1 MSDHHGNSVQAIPV
15 SAAGAD
21 APAVPMAPGMVPLTG
36 GTLWLA
42 ALVLAAANFMAVLD
56 MTVANVSVPSIAGNL
71 GATTSQGTWVITSYA
86 VAEAITVPLTG
97 WLASRFGAVR
107 VFATS
112 MALFGLASLL
122 CGMANSLGMLVF
134 ARILQGLAGGP
145 LMPLSQSL
153 LLRIFPPRMAPAAIG
168 LWSMT
173 TLIAPVLGPIVGGWI
188 CDEYTWHWIFL
199 INIPVALVC
208 AFAVWHLVRRYEQ
221 PLLKNP
227 IDTVGLLLLIVWVG
241 SLQLMLD
248 EGKNLDWFASPM
260 IVALAVVAVVGF
272 AAFMIWELH
281 AEHPIVD
288 LRVFRHRGFSMA
300 VLTISLAFAAFFA
313 VNVLTPLWLQSF
325 MGYTATLAGMVTAW
339 TGLFALFVAPAAA
352 GLSAKMD
359 PRKLIFGGVFW
370 MGVITCWRAF
380 ATTDMGYWDI
390 ALPLMFMGFGL
401 PFFFIPTTGLALASV
416 EPHEMD
422 NAAGLMNFLRTLSG
436 AAAVSVVNTAWENG
450 TTRNHAE
457 LVGLSDRSGEVLQ
470 GLQQSGMSPDAS
482 LSAFDHLITS
492 QSVMLATNQIMFIIA
507 GGFILAACAIWL
519 APKPTRVVE
528 PGAGGH

>member
-1 MSDHHGNSVQAIPV
+1 
-15 SAAGAD
+15 
-21 APAVPMAPGMVPLTG
+21 
-36 GTLWLA
+36 
-42 ALVLAAANFMAVLD
+42 
-56 MTVANVSVPSIAGNL
+56 
-71 GATTSQGTWVITSYA
+71 
-86 VAEAITVPLTG
+86 
-97 WLASRFGAVR
+97 
-107 VFATS
+107 
-112 MALFGLASLL
+112 
-122 CGMANSLGMLVF
+122 MLVF

-188 CDEYTWHWIFL
+188 CDNYTWHWIFL

-208 AFAVWHLVRRYEQ
+208 AFASWRLIRRYEL

-227 IDTVGLLLLIVWVG
+227 IDKVGLGLLILWVG

-248 EGKNLDWFASPM
+248 EGKNLDWFESPE
-260 IVALAVVAVVGF
+260 IIALAVIAAVGF

-281 AEHPIVD
+281 EEHPIVD

-325 MGYTATLAGMVTAW
+325 MGYTATKAGLVTAW
-339 TGLFALFVAPAAA
+339 TGVFALFVAPAAA
-352 GLSAKMD
+352 GLSAKVD
-359 PRKLIFGGVFW
+359 PRRLIFMGVFW
-370 MGVITCWRAF
+370 MGIITLWRSVAS
-380 ATTDMGYWDI
+380 TDMGYWDI

-416 EPHEMD
+416 EPREMD

-436 AAAVSVVNTAWENG
+436 AAAVSIVNTAWENG
-450 TTRNHAE
+450 TTRKHAE
-457 LVGLSDRSGEVLQ
+457 LVGLSDSSGEVLH
-470 GLQQSGMSPDAS
+470 GLQQSGMSHDAS
-482 LSAFDHLITS
+482 LSALDQLITG
-492 QSVMLATNQIMFIIA
+492 QSVMLATNQIMMVIA
-507 GGFILAACAIWL
+507 AGFVIAACVIWL

>member
-1 MSDHHGNSVQAIPV
+1 MSDHNA
-15 SAAGAD
+15 SAATAAD
-21 APAVPMAPGMVPLTG
+21 APAVPMAAGMVPLTG
-36 GTLWLA
+36 GMLWLA

-97 WLASRFGAVR
+97 WLAARFGAVR
-107 VFATS
+107 VFATA
-112 MALFGLASLL
+112 MGLFGLASLL
-122 CGMANSLGMLVF
+122 CGLANSLGMLVF

-227 IDTVGLLLLIVWVG
+227 IDTVGLMLLIVWVG

-325 MGYTATLAGMVTAW
+325 MGYTATLAGLVTSW

-352 GLSAKMD
+352 GLAARVD
-359 PRKLIFGGVFW
+359 PRRLIFGGVFW

-390 ALPLMFMGFGL
+390 ALPLMFMGLGL

-416 EPHEMD
+416 EPQEMD

-450 TTRNHAE
+450 TTRKHAD
-457 LVGLSDRSGEVLQ
+457 LVGLSDASGEVLH
-470 GLQQSGMSPDAS
+470 GLQQSGMSPDAA
-482 LSAFDHLITS
+482 LSALDQLITS

-507 GGFILAACAIWL
+507 GGFVLAACAIWL
-519 APKPTRVVE
+519 APRPSRTVE
-528 PGAGGH
+528 SGAGGH

>member
-1 MSDHHGNSVQAIPV
+1 MGHSNSEPLTI
-15 SAAGAD
+15 G
-21 APAVPMAPGMVPLTG
+21 GKPLTG
-36 GTLWLA
+36 GMLWLA
-42 ALVLAAANFMAVLD
+42 AFVLAAANFMAVLD
-56 MTVANVSVPSIAGNL
+56 MTVANVSVPQIAGNL

-107 VFATS
+107 VFATA
-112 MALFGLASLL
+112 MGLFGLASLL
-122 CGMANSLGMLVF
+122 CGLANSLGFLVF

-153 LLRIFPPRMAPAAIG
+153 LLRIFPAHMAPAAIG
-168 LWSMT
+168 IWSIT
-173 TLIAPVLGPIVGGWI
+173 TLVAPVLGPIVGGWI
-188 CDEYTWHWIFL
+188 CDNYSWHWIFL

-208 AFAVWHLVRRYEQ
+208 TFASWHLVKRYEL

-227 IDTVGLLLLIVWVG
+227 IDTVGLALLIIWVG

-260 IVALAVVAVVGF
+260 IVALAITAVVGF
-272 AAFMIWELH
+272 AAFLIWELH
-281 AEHPIVD
+281 EEHPIVD

-300 VLTISLAFAAFFA
+300 VLTISLAFASFFA

-325 MGYTATLAGMVTAW
+325 MGYTATTAGLVTAW
-339 TGLFALFVAPAAA
+339 TGVFAFFVAPLAA
-352 GLSAKMD
+352 GLSAKVD
-359 PRKLIFGGVFW
+359 PRRLIFFGVLW
-370 MGVITCWRAF
+370 MGIVTAWRTV

-390 ALPLMFMGFGL
+390 ALPLMLMGLGL

-436 AAAVSVVNTAWENG
+436 AAAVSLVNTAWENG
-450 TTRNHAE
+450 TTRQHAE
-457 LVGLSDRSGEVLQ
+457 LVGITDRSGEVVR
-470 GLQQSGMSPDAS
+470 GLEQSGMSPAAVLQTLDN
-482 LSAFDHLITS
+482 LVTS
-492 QSVMLATNQIMFIIA
+492 QSVMLATNLIMGVIA
-507 GGFILAACAIWL
+507 IGFVLAASAIWL